1 MKDTTLKMG
10 QSAIRKQQTGF
21 NVKNMTY
28 NKLDSYN
35 CFSFNYS
42 RVAQKVD
49 YFWNESALFTIT
61 L

>member
-1 MKDTTLKMG
+1 MG

-35 CFSFNYS
+35 CFSFDYS